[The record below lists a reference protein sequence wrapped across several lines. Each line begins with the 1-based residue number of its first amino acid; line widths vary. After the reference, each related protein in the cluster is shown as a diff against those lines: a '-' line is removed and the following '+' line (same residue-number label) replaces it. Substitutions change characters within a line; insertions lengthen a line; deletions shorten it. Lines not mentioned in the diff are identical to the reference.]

1 MVFSSVI
8 SVERPYQEKG
18 APACGMYLVAPR
30 NWPIKQAQ
38 IQLGRVFAALNA
50 SKYERNMHAI
60 EFAFPKAIYEK
71 ERMEATAFVALCKN
85 KGVVPI
91 IRNDVGLA
99 VECAAEGVMLED
111 AAKVPEARAVLGERA
126 IIGVDCGNSQAMAEA
141 ALAAGVDY
149 VSFGKF
155 FSSPKAAGKAPL
167 ELLAWWSTK
176 TELPA
181 VAYSNNAT
189 ASMIQLVHAGAGF
202 LGAATWV
209 WNHKQGPAQAI
220 YMMQEC
226 VDYALANPTT
236 KN

>member
-8 SVERPYQEKG
+8 SVERPYQKKG
-18 APACGMYLVAPR
+18 APACGVYLQAPR
-30 NWPIKQAQ
+30 KWPIKQAQ

-50 SKYERNMHAI
+50 SQYERNMHAI

-91 IRNDVGLA
+91 IRNDLGLA
-99 VECAAEGVMLED
+99 VECAAEGLMLD
-111 AAKVPEARAVLGERA
+111 DVADVAQARAVLGERA
-126 IIGVDCGNSQAMAEA
+126 IIGVDCGNSQASAEA
-141 ALAAGVDY
+141 ALEASVDY

-155 FSSPKAAGKAPL
+155 FSSPKAAGKAPI
-167 ELLAWWSTK
+167 ELLEWWSTK

-189 ASMIQLVHAGAGF
+189 ASMIQLVQSGAGF
-202 LGAATWV
+202 LGAKTWV
-209 WNHKQGPAQAI
+209 WNHDKGPAQAI

-226 VDYALANPTT
+226 VDYVAANPTT